1 VLREHSIDL
10 VILGTHGRTGALKL
24 LMGSIA
30 EEIFRKS
37 NAPVLTIG
45 PSVRNGAH
53 NGGRFHN
60 ILYATDFS
68 TEADAAAP
76 YALSFAEESQAR
88 LTLLHVLP
96 EPNSRRDP
104 KSPNESV
111 ADAMHW
117 MQRLVPKGAGNWCRP
132 ETMVRFGNPGERI
145 LEYAKE
151 TAADLIVMGVRAPRT
166 GVGLGTHFERA
177 TAHRVVTQA
186 ICPVLTMRG

>member
-1 VLREHSIDL
+1 
-10 VILGTHGRTGALKL
+10 
-24 LMGSIA
+24 MGSIA
-30 EEIFRKS
+30 EEIFR
-37 NAPVLTIG
+37 NRMRPVLTIG

-117 MQRLVPKGAGNWCRP
+117 MQRLVPKGAETGADRKQWCASETLANGFWNTQRRP
-132 ETMVRFGNPGERI
+132 Q
-145 LEYAKE
+145 
-151 TAADLIVMGVRAPRT
+151 RT
-166 GVGLGTHFERA
+166 
-177 TAHRVVTQA
+177 
-186 ICPVLTMRG
+186 